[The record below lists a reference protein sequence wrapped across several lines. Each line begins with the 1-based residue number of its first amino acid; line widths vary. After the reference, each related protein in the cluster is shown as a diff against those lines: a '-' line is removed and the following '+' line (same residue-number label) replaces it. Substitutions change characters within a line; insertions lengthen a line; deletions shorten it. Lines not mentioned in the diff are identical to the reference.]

1 MRVCLA
7 CGGSFHRDSWLCP
20 ECGHEPSCVGGY
32 VSFAPEL
39 SEANDGF
46 PAGAHEHLFRAEPGH
61 FWFRSRNKII
71 LWALRKHFPDARNFF
86 EIGCGTGFVLLGIRS
101 AFQNIELYGSE
112 IYRQGLQFAERRV
125 PDAMLYQ
132 MDASHIPFRDHF
144 DVIGAFDVLE
154 HIEDDQSALTE
165 MFKAVKKES
174 GGIIVTVP
182 QHNSLWSVVDEF
194 SRHFRRYSAPELK
207 AKAERAGFHVLKMSS
222 FMSLTLP
229 LLVAARLRQRNV
241 KVKDFD
247 PLSEFRVPRAINSAL
262 EAVLSLEREAIQ
274 RGLRWPAGS
283 SLLLVAR
290 AR

>member
-7 CGGSFHRDSWLCP
+7 CGGSLCQDSWLCP
-20 ECGHEPSCVGGY
+20 ECGHEPTPVGGY

-46 PAGAHEHLFRAEPGH
+46 PADAHERLFQAEPGH

-71 LWALRKHFPDARNFF
+71 LWALRKYFQDARNFF
-86 EIGCGTGFVLLGIRS
+86 EIGCGTGFVLRGIRS
-101 AFQNIELYGSE
+101 AFPNIELYGSE
-112 IYRQGLQFAERRV
+112 IFERGLHFAERRV
-125 PDAMLYQ
+125 PEAVLYQ
-132 MDASHIPFRDHF
+132 MDARHIPFQDHF
-144 DVIGAFDVLE
+144 DVVGAFDVLE
-154 HIEDDQSALTE
+154 HIEDDQSVLDE
-165 MFKAVKKES
+165 MFKAVKEKS

-194 SRHFRRYSAPELK
+194 SCHVRRYSAPELR
-207 AKAERAGFHVLKMSS
+207 AKAERSGFRILKISS

-229 LLVAARLRQRNV
+229 LLVAARLKQRNV

-247 PLSEFRVPRAINSAL
+247 PLSEFRVPRAVNSVL
-262 EAVLSLEREAIQ
+262 ESLLSVERMAIKC
-274 RGLRWPAGS
+274 GLRWPAGA

-290 AR
+290 VR

>member
-7 CGGSFHRDSWLCP
+7 CGVNFLRDSWLCP
-20 ECGHEPSCVGGY
+20 ECGHEPSLLGGH

-39 SEANDGF
+39 SQVNDGF
-46 PAGAHEHLFRAEPGH
+46 PAGAHEHLFRVEPGH

-71 LWALRKHFPDARNFF
+71 LWALRKYFPDAGNFF
-86 EIGCGTGFVLLGIRS
+86 EIGCGTGFVLRGIRS
-101 AFQNIELYGSE
+101 AYRDIELYGSE
-112 IYRQGLQFAERRV
+112 IYERGLQFAERRV
-125 PDAMLYQ
+125 PDATLYQ

-182 QHNSLWSVVDEF
+182 QHDSLWSVVDEF
-194 SRHFRRYSAPELK
+194 SCHFRRYSASELRC
-207 AKAERAGFHVLKMSS
+207 KAEKSGFRVVRMSS

-229 LLVAARLRQRNV
+229 LFVAARLKQRKV
-241 KVKDFD
+241 KIKDFD
-247 PLSEFRVPRAINSAL
+247 PLSEFRVPSAVN
-262 EAVLSLEREAIQ
+262 AVLEVLLRTEQMAIKG
-274 RGLRWPAGS
+274 GLNWPVGS